1 MVNRRS
7 ASFYSQFSDEE
18 IAMMAQTD
26 RDAEAFLTE
35 RYGSLVRRM
44 ARAYFLMGGEE
55 HDLAQEGSIGLLRA
69 IRTFSPE
76 KKASFRSFAKLCINR
91 QMLSAVK
98 MAGRKK
104 HRPLNSYVSLSHSG
118 SSEEEGPMMEET
130 VADPSSLTP
139 EESFLRRESYRLTG
153 NRAAARL
160 SRLER
165 QVLYLHLEGD
175 SYEEIGE
182 KIGRDAKAVD
192 NALQRIRKK
201 LKDIGF

>member
-7 ASFYSQFSDEE
+7 AKFYSQRSDEE
-18 IAMMAQTD
+18 LAMSAQVD
-26 RDAEAFLTE
+26 REAEAYLAE
-35 RYGSLVRRM
+35 RYAPLVRRI

-55 HDLAQEGSIGLLRA
+55 PDLVQEGAIGLLSA
-69 IRTFSPE
+69 IRTFSPD
-76 KKASFRSFAKLCINR
+76 KKSSFRSFAKLCIHR
-91 QMLSAVK
+91 QILSAVK

-104 HRPLNSYVSLSHSG
+104 HRPLNSYISLSHPGSG
-118 SSEEEGPMMEET
+118 EEEGPMMEET
-130 VADPSSLTP
+130 VADPTGLSP
-139 EESFLRRESYRLTG
+139 EESFLRRESYRLTE
-153 NRAAARL
+153 NRASARL

-165 QVLYLHLEGD
+165 QVLYYHLEGD